1 MTQQDSTYKE
11 IIYLDEVELNSALAQ
26 LQGGLKQSFTDSNSS
41 NQSKKTGNNI
51 SVKGNANIGSVIAKA
66 AVGAE
71 WQKESEISNSESVGK
86 AINIVFKD
94 YQLERLIQT
103 LGTHISSEIDNVQE
117 GDFISVSGNFRL
129 LNFTSISEVLDGHVL
144 KNLMKQVP
152 VDENDPKKGTQWDK
166 NTEKG
171 FKLLKYLS
179 DFCQKLT
186 PDNTLIL
193 MDNAAI
199 YAEQSNFR
207 TNQGQI
213 GTINGTQR
221 PIHILGIV
229 ESFAGSEKNDLN
241 AIGASIGQGNYAD
254 LGGLVNSMS
263 ESVLTSLGIIKK
275 GNRLIK
281 PIAIY
286 FENN

>member
-1 MTQQDSTYKE
+1 MTEQSSTYKE

-26 LQGGLKQSFTDSNSS
+26 LQGGLKQSFTASNNN
-41 NQSKKTGNNI
+41 NQSTKSGDTLSARGE
-51 SVKGNANIGSVIAKA
+51 ANIGAVIAKA

-71 WQKESEISNSESVGK
+71 WKKESEISNSESVGE
-86 AINIVFKD
+86 AINVVFKD
-94 YQLERLIQT
+94 YQLERLIKT
-103 LGTHISSEIDNVQE
+103 LGTHISSGIDNVQE

-144 KNLMKQVP
+144 KDLMKQVP

-166 NTEKG
+166 DTEKG
-171 FKLLKYLS
+171 FKILKSLS

-221 PIHILGIV
+221 QIHILGIV

-241 AIGASIGQGNYAD
+241 VISTSIGQGNYAD
-254 LGGLVNSMS
+254 LGGFVNSMS

-286 FENN
+286 FEN